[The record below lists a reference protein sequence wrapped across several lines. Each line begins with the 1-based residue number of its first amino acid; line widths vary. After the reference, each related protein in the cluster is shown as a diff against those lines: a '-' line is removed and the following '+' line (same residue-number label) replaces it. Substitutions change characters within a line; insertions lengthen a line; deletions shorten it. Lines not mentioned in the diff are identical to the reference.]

1 MLCVSLLLVT
11 AAEVKAKLSQPDY
24 VLYGTATWF
33 GGGLPAE
40 SEISIY
46 LNNQLLTVATYRMG
60 TIDTLNGLYALRV
73 PMDSN
78 DPRTFSKAR
87 PGDPASIFINGSLV
101 ADVLVGDYGTAER
114 LDIDPINLAENVSV
128 VSVLSGE
135 VTEGNQGQTTL
146 VMSVMLSNP
155 AEAEVSMDWITIDDT
170 AVSSDSCGFDVDYI
184 ESAGR
189 LTIPI
194 GSDSGQILV
203 TVCGDTLIESS
214 EQFELVVSNAQ
225 NAVIQF
231 DRAAGVIL
239 DDDGLPELRGFDAV
253 IFEPQSGSL
262 VYDFELKLSRPF
274 EQSVSVAFTTLDEST
289 VQNLD
294 YLPENGTLIIPA
306 GQTSATISVT
316 FLSDTITESI
326 EIMKIELSDAVNATL
341 VNSTLTAFI
350 LDANKEDQVKPD
362 NVIDNNAVPELINPS
377 DVLFSQQDNYVYV
390 STLDNGGS
398 ILRFEFDNGDLTF
411 QQIINTQSVGFE
423 SGLFGLIRDM
433 TLSNDGQFLY
443 AAASGDQSI
452 MSFTRNSSDGTLALV
467 QTLENNSTEDFG
479 IDGVYGLA
487 ISPDGNHLYAVGSQS
502 DALSVFAINQID
514 GSLTFVEKEV
524 QGVNDPDDSGTEVT
538 FMDRPIDVKV
548 SPDGNAVFVAADFSS
563 SLVVFDRTA
572 VDGKLNYRE
581 SFKSGIA
588 GVTGLGGA
596 AAVEV
601 SVDGTQVFVLGR
613 AADSLVVFNRDDQ
626 GQLSFDESLNQQ
638 NADFIGLN
646 SPTAILSN
654 QDSSRIYALGFEDS
668 SLVTFERKNVSTDL
682 FFGELNF
689 ADIDQDESNGITS
702 LAGPVAMDLSSQ
714 GDWLIVA
721 AALDNALTVFKTHLN
736 DLIYTNGFE

>member
-11 AAEVKAKLSQPDY
+11 AAEVEAKLSQPDY

-40 SEISIY
+40 SEVSIY

-87 PGDPASIFINGSLV
+87 PGDPASIYINGSLV
-101 ADVLVGDYGTAER
+101 AEVLVGDYGTAER

-128 VSVLSGE
+128 VSVSPGE
-135 VTEGNQGQTTL
+135 VTEGNEGQTTL
-146 VMSVMLSNP
+146 VMNVLLSNP
-155 AEAEVSMDWITIDDT
+155 AEAEVSMDWVTIDDT
-170 AVSSDSCGFDVDYI
+170 AISSDSCGFDVDYI

-194 GSDSGQILV
+194 GSDNGQIMIS
-203 TVCGDTLIESS
+203 VCGDTLIESS

-231 DRAAGVIL
+231 DRAPGVIL

-262 VYDFELKLSRPF
+262 VYEFELKLSRPF
-274 EQSVSVAFTTLDEST
+274 EQSVSVSFST
-289 VQNLD
+289 VNDTAEENLD
-294 YLPENGTLIIPA
+294 YLPESGNLIIPA
-306 GQTSATISVT
+306 GETRATISVT
-316 FLSDTITESI
+316 FLSDTINESI
-326 EIMKIELSDAVNATL
+326 EIMRIELSDAVNATL
-341 VNSTLTAFI
+341 INSTMTAFI

-362 NVIDNNAVPELINPS
+362 NVIDNNEVPELINPS
-377 DVLFSQQDNYVYV
+377 DVLFSQQDDYVYV

-398 ILRFEFDNGDLTF
+398 ILRFKFNEGRLTF
-411 QQIINTQSVGFE
+411 EQVINSQTVGFE

-452 MSFTRNSSDGTLALV
+452 MSFSRNSTDGTLALT

-502 DALSVFAINQID
+502 DALSVFAINQTD
-514 GSLTFVEKEV
+514 GSLSFIEKEV
-524 QGVNDPDDSGTEVT
+524 QGVNDPDDSGAEVT
-538 FMDRPIDVKV
+538 FMDRPLKVKV
-548 SPDGNAVFVAADFSS
+548 SPDGNSVFVAADYSS
-563 SLVVFDRTA
+563 SLVVFERSN

-581 SFKSGIA
+581 SLKSGIG

-601 SVDGTQVFVLGR
+601 SGDGKQVFVLGR
-613 AADSLVVFNRDDQ
+613 ASDSLVIFSRDDQ
-626 GQLSFDESLNQQ
+626 GQLSFDESLTQQ

-646 SPTAILSN
+646 SPTAIIAN
-654 QDSSRIYALGFEDS
+654 HDSSRVYALGFEDS
-668 SLVTFERKNVSTDL
+668 SLVTFERNNLDSDPL
-682 FFGELNF
+682 FGKLSF

-702 LAGPVAMDLSSQ
+702 LAGPVAFDLNSQ
-714 GDWLIVA
+714 GEWLIVA
-721 AALDNALTVFKTHLN
+721 AALDNALIVFKTHLN
-736 DLIYTNGFE
+736 DLIYINGFE